1 MRRIVAITVVAVA
14 LSSGASSQTKDK
26 QMAERPA
33 ASSQESQVEQ
43 EIMKVVREWQGALKR
58 RDREALIRIESEDFL
73 YTVGEKDRFG
83 NRDDAIA
90 DLGELKVDS
99 IGSEV
104 VATRVYGDVALVA
117 FRGRIK
123 STFKNKDFSGN
134 FLESTVWVKRDG
146 RWQVV
151 AAHLS
156 RIAKQ

>member
-1 MRRIVAITVVAVA
+1 
-14 LSSGASSQTKDK
+14 
-26 QMAERPA
+26 MAERPA

-58 RDREALIRIESEDFL
+58 RDRDALLRIESEDFL

-90 DLGELKVDS
+90 DLAELKVDS

-104 VATRVYGDVALVA
+104 VTTRVYGDVSLVA
-117 FRGRIK
+117 FRGTIK
-123 STFKNKDFSGN
+123 SIFKGKDFSGD

-156 RIAKQ
+156 LIPKQ